1 VHDFARKFEDQAV
14 VDLIERLRR
23 NDGALFPGSP

>member
-23 NDGALFPGSP
+23 NDGALYQSA